1 MSHFTVLVVLP
12 KEGLQKYEN
21 ETIHEGEDEWRN
33 AYNHQWFHPNLEGAM
48 LPYYEQH
55 EADSE
60 YMEKDVDI
68 CETATEVYS
77 AYLNKSWDTLAEL
90 NSDRRQ
96 LIEKWERNATVVDNK
111 LEGGFRKRTESEI
124 ATKLEPI
131 DRLYE
136 LMATEKFDIK
146 NEEHQEL
153 FKEIY
158 CDSSE
163 IEIDNDTIYNVWYS
177 NPYAKWDWWVVGGR
191 WRSMGDNGL
200 FTDLNVFTQTK
211 KMPYWKEE
219 LGSFKL
225 HDIEEELG
233 IDRDELS
240 ETEYDKVI
248 TEYIQ
253 DENNKIVRFYDRDT
267 REPKEYYKA
276 EDLLTIV
283 ERKVEST
290 WAMLFPEEGWIE
302 AGEMGWFGMS
312 SLDSLDLQETEQA
325 KNDQFALTD
334 NLIEKYKD
342 THIGLVVDC
351 HI

>member
-12 KEGLQKYEN
+12 KEGIQRYEN
-21 ETIHEGEDEWRN
+21 ETTHEGEDEWRN
-33 AYNHQWFHPNLEGAM
+33 AYNHQWFHPQLEEAM

-68 CETATEVYS
+68 CESATEVYS
-77 AYLNKSWDTLAEL
+77 AYLNRNWDTLAEL
-90 NSDRRQ
+90 NSERRQ

-124 ATKLEPI
+124 AIKLEPI
-131 DRLYE
+131 DNLYE

-146 NEEHQEL
+146 NEEHQEV

-177 NPYAKWDWWVVGGR
+177 NPQAKWDWWVVGGR
-191 WRSMGDNGL
+191 WRAMGDNG
-200 FTDLNVFTQTK
+200 FFADLSVFSKTK
-211 KMPYWKEE
+211 QIPYWKEE
-219 LGSFKL
+219 LASFKL
-225 HDIEEELG
+225 HDIEQELG
-233 IDRDELS
+233 IDKNYEAYDEL
-240 ETEYDKVI
+240 I
-248 TEYIQ
+248 TDYIK
-253 DENNKIVRFYDRDT
+253 NNKIVRFYDRDT
-267 REPKEYYKA
+267 KEPKEYYKA

-283 ERKVEST
+283 DRKVET
-290 WAMLFPEEGWIE
+290 AWAMLFPEEGWIE

-312 SLDSLDLQETEQA
+312 SLDSLDLKETEQA
-325 KNDQFALTD
+325 KSDQFALTD